1 MGGRLNVNYIPE
13 NDIPMINLSAHIFD
27 GTSLHPDSANETDV
41 MFTMAKHVINA
52 WNLGNVTIK
61 PYVAG
66 RINHTYLIE
75 SDKGKFLLQAVNTSV
90 FPDMAVII
98 RNMLKVC
105 TGLTAQ
111 YEMEGFSNDEIKRK
125 AIYIVPTSCGKPY
138 VIYKCRRT
146 DGTIFF
152 QPWRLIEFVQKSRT
166 NDVAHTYDEAKKLGS
181 AVADFHFRINQI
193 PYTLE
198 DSLPGYYDTLKY
210 IAKYE
215 EIKKN
220 DPVKRL
226 CKVTNLAI
234 HKFIE
239 SNISRAKS
247 FYELS
252 LDDTT
257 SDNKPYVVKI
267 TKTHTDPKGNNVLL
281 DGTTGE
287 VLVLCDWDTLRQEIS
302 VALEFGYAVK
312 FLCSTASEDER
323 DPKKIKF
330 NVDTFKGFTDGWIG
344 TLISKGIPITKV
356 DVNYLKEAILH
367 AIWQQCLRFYEDY
380 IDGDRYFRLNPDS
393 DPKSNLFRAQNQ
405 MYLWQNAKLLETE
418 IEKTL
423 MNSI

>member
-1 MGGRLNVNYIPE
+1 
-13 NDIPMINLSAHIFD
+13 MINLSAHIFC
-27 GTSLHPDSANETDV
+27 GTILHFELTSETDV
-41 MFTMAKHVINA
+41 MFTMAKEVINA
-52 WNLGNVTIK
+52 WNLGNVIIK

-66 RINHTYLIE
+66 RINYTYLIE
-75 SDKGKFLLQAVNTSV
+75 GRERKFLLQAVNTSV

-105 TGLTAQ
+105 SGLASQ
-111 YEMEGFSNDEIKRK
+111 YSAEGFSDDEIKRK
-125 AIYIVPTSCGKPY
+125 TIHIVPTSCGKPY
-138 VIYKCRRT
+138 IIYKCRKA
-146 DGTIFF
+146 DGTEYL
-152 QPWRLIEFVQKSRT
+152 QPWRLIEFISDSKT

-193 PYTLE
+193 PYTFE

-220 DPVKRL
+220 DRVKRL

-252 LDDTT
+252 LDDTI
-257 SDNKPYVVKI
+257 SENKPYVVKI

-287 VLVLCDWDTLRQEIS
+287 VLVLCDWYTLRQ
-302 VALEFGYAVK
+302 
-312 FLCSTASEDER
+312 
-323 DPKKIKF
+323 
-330 NVDTFKGFTDGWIG
+330 
-344 TLISKGIPITKV
+344 
-356 DVNYLKEAILH
+356 
-367 AIWQQCLRFYEDY
+367 
-380 IDGDRYFRLNPDS
+380 
-393 DPKSNLFRAQNQ
+393 
-405 MYLWQNAKLLETE
+405 
-418 IEKTL
+418 
-423 MNSI
+423 